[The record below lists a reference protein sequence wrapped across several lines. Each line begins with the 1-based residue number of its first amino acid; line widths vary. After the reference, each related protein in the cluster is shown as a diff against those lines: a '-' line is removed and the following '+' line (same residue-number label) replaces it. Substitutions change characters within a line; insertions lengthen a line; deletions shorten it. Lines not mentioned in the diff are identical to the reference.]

1 MDYLI
6 KKPVAIVTLHAPP
19 GGVLGELAALYQ
31 IVQPLLAN
39 QLRHFWSDHL
49 PQLSGLKKKNIK

>member
-39 QLRHFWSDHL
+39 QLCHFWSDHL